1 MSEAQ
6 TADPIPEAPADEEVE
21 AVRVLTECLSGFDAE
36 VAEALGSGGE
46 RADLWPDIDVPV
58 TALRTLLALRR
69 STETDKPGVR
79 EGWKLVP
86 VEPTIEM
93 LDAMPSLPAIKLADP
108 LAGRLKPAQYQNRVR
123 YLAALSASPLT
134 EEQPVGEA
142 GPMPGTTG
150 FTMAAFKAADV
161 PVGTK
166 LYVAPVPHTARPID
180 TDDQVEELAKEC
192 GINNRRFMTPGDYSI
207 WCRQQRQFARLAA
220 LPRSTTGGAK

>member
-1 MSEAQ
+1 MSKAQ

-21 AVRVLTECLSGFDAE
+21 GAGGPSLDFCLAEIVEKAEFMMTGRVSYIQHILKTARQ
-36 VAEALGSGGE
+36 AQ
-46 RADLWPDIDVPV
+46 RA
-58 TALRTLLALRR
+58 ALRR

>member
-21 AVRVLTECLSGFDAE
+21 GVAVDCVRELRKHLRDSP
-36 VAEALGSGGE
+36 VANIWLDTIVA
-46 RADLWPDIDVPV
+46 
-58 TALRTLLALRR
+58 ALRR

-134 EEQPVGEA
+134 RE
-142 GPMPGTTG
+142 
-150 FTMAAFKAADV
+150 D
-161 PVGTK
+161 
-166 LYVAPVPHTARPID
+166 APNV
-180 TDDQVEELAKEC
+180 
-192 GINNRRFMTPGDYSI
+192 
-207 WCRQQRQFARLAA
+207 
-220 LPRSTTGGAK
+220 